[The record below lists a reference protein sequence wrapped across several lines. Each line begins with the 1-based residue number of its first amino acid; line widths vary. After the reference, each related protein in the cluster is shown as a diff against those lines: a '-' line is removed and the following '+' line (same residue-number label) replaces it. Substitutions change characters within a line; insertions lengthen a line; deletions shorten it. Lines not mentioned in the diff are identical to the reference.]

1 MTFFQKNL
9 TQDYLAGI
17 ELRLHNQIANEFYKL
32 ITHQIKLGVLTMANL
47 KDVQDAIAA
56 LSAAAAAEKVETDAN
71 VAASA
76 ASIATLTA
84 TVASLQGQLANG
96 TSVSAADLQALVD
109 SLNGVSVQVQ
119 AISAP
124 IAPVV

>member
-47 KDVQDAIAA
+47 KDVQDAIAS
-56 LSAAAAAEKVETDAN
+56 LSAAALAEKIETDAN
-71 VAASA
+71 VAASQ
-76 ASIATLTA
+76 ASIAALKA
-84 TVASLQGQLANG
+84 TVVEVQAQLANG

-109 SLNGVSVQVQ
+109 SLNGVSAQVQ
-119 AISAP
+119 AITVP
-124 IAPVV
+124 APVV